1 MPTTDPERAQFITAL
16 RDLARYLSDHP
27 DVPVPDIGKDILVFV
42 PDGTDDEERALVDQ
56 AATALDVAVAERNGH
71 YMASRAF
78 GPRLS
83 YTVLTISTAARAE
96 HQARQSYCANITT
109 APAPAPAA
117 TAA

>member
-1 MPTTDPERAQFITAL
+1 MSTIDPERADFITAL
-16 RDLARYLSDHP
+16 RDLAAYLIDHP
-27 DVPVPDIGKDILVFV
+27 DVPVPDVGKDILVFV

-56 AATALDVAVAERNGH
+56 AATALDVAVTERNGH

-83 YTVLTISTAARAE
+83 YTVLTISTAARADY
-96 HQARQSYCANITT
+96 QAQMSYCANITT
-109 APAPAPAA
+109 TPAPAI